1 MKFLLVDDEEVNRAL
16 VLMILQRMF
25 SDAEFVQAETGKDAL
40 DVLNEWSAED
50 ALPDIIISDYQM
62 PELDGLE
69 LLRAIRERPALE
81 SARFIMLSGMQN
93 HTKLL
98 EEVVFLGGRFL
109 QKPFRVDELQQLV
122 SEILSQ
128 KPAKKVF

>member
-40 DVLNEWSAED
+40 GILNEWPAEEL
-50 ALPDIIISDYQM
+50 LPDIIISDYQM

-69 LLRAIRERPALE
+69 LLRAIRESPALE
-81 SARFIMLSGMQN
+81 QLRFIMLSGMQN
-93 HTKLL
+93 HPKLI
-98 EEVVFLGGRFL
+98 EEVVFSGGRFL

-122 SEILSQ
+122 LEVL
-128 KPAKKVF
+128 AANKKNKK

>member
-40 DVLNEWSAED
+40 GILNEWPAEEL
-50 ALPDIIISDYQM
+50 LPDIIISDYQM

-69 LLRAIRERPALE
+69 LLRAIRESPALE
-81 SARFIMLSGMQN
+81 PLRFIMLSGMRN
-93 HTKLL
+93 HTKLI
-98 EEVVFLGGRFL
+98 EEVVFSGGRFL

-122 SEILSQ
+122 LEVL
-128 KPAKKVF
+128 AAHKK